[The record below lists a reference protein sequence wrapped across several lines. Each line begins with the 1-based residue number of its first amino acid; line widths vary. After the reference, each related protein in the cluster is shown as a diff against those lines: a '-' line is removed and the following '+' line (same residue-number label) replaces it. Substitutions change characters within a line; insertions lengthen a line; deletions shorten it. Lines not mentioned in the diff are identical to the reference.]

1 MCGPVLF
8 CGFTLLLLLLLL
20 LLVFLVKN
28 DVRKNII
35 LKKYL
40 S

>member
-1 MCGPVLF
+1 MCGLALF

-20 LLVFLVKN
+20 LKN

-40 S
+40 L

>member
-20 LLVFLVKN
+20 LLVKN